1 MEIKIKTPTWA
12 RSKGPEEL
20 QLKQFYEL
28 TRTERAEYIE
38 KLKQLEWSQ
47 LSERD
52 KAIIYFWYQNWLLEK
67 FPNPKKNFFS
77 IE

>member
-1 MEIKIKTPTWA
+1 MKTTEHLKFK
-12 RSKGPEEL
+12 RSKESEEL